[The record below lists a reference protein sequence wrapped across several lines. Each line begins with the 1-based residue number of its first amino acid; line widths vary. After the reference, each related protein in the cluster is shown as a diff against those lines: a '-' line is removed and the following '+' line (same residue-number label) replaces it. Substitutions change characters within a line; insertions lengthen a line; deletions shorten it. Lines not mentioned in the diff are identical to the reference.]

1 MTDNAVT
8 AAEDN
13 PPPKAK
19 SLRPLRELLQ
29 FLWPH
34 KSRLIAASLA
44 LVFTAMAQLSLG
56 YGIQILI
63 DQGFANQS
71 QAGLRQAVV
80 FMIVVGFAMA
90 SGAFIR
96 FYLVSWLGER
106 VSADLRQKVFNNLLT
121 VHPGFYE
128 KNHAGEIMSRIT
140 TDTTLLQTLIGSSVS
155 LAARSALTLVGALIL
170 MSLTNFKLTLIMLI
184 GVPLTLLPVLY
195 LGRRVRNLSNKSQAS
210 IASVGNRAGEVLQSI
225 KIVQSFQREAMERDV
240 FGQEVDTAFQIA
252 RKRIQ
257 QRAWLMACAIFL
269 FLGGMVG
276 MMWTGGQDVLAGRM
290 SGGDLGAFV
299 FYAVML
305 GSAFATLSEVWG
317 DLQRAAG
324 AAERLVEL
332 LHQDSDIDD
341 KGQATIAHGQAV
353 SASELTFIYPSRPNT
368 PALSGFNL
376 TIPPGKTL
384 ALVGPS
390 GAGKSTIFELLQ
402 RFYDPTNGALTYGGK
417 PISDYPLAQWRQKL
431 ALVPQAP
438 ILFSGDISYNIGYGN
453 PEATEEEIAA
463 AAEAAYAKEF
473 IERLPDGFSSEIG
486 AQGVQ
491 LSGGQ
496 RQRIA
501 LARAILKNP
510 EILLLDEATSA
521 LDTESE
527 HYVQLAL
534 GELTRGRTTVI
545 IAHRLST
552 IMNADAIAVV
562 DKGAVIDVG
571 THGELLSRCELY
583 QRLASMQ
590 FREPSNNSHAEEGKD
605 SLTED
610 ALGEDALTE
619 TVPESA

>member
-8 AAEDN
+8 TAEDN

-341 KGQATIAHGQAV
+341 KGQTTIAHGQAV
-353 SASELTFIYPSRPNT
+353 SASDLTFIYPSRPNT

-562 DKGAVIDVG
+562 DKGAVINVG

-590 FREPSNNSHAEEGKD
+590 FREPSNNSQAEEGKD

-610 ALGEDALTE
+610 SLGEDALTE

>member
-8 AAEDN
+8 TAEDN

-44 LVFTAMAQLSLG
+44 LIFTAMAQLSLG

-121 VHPGFYE
+121 IHPGFYE

-353 SASELTFIYPSRPNT
+353 SASDLTFIYPSRPNT

-562 DKGAVIDVG
+562 DKGSVIDVG

>member
-1 MTDNAVT
+1 MTENAVT
-8 AAEDN
+8 TAEDN

-610 ALGEDALTE
+610 ALSEDALTE
-619 TVPESA
+619 TLPESA

>member
-8 AAEDN
+8 TAEDN

-184 GVPLTLLPVLY
+184 GVPLMLLPVLY

-240 FGQEVDTAFQIA
+240 FSQEVDTAFQIA

-402 RFYDPTNGALTYGGK
+402 RFYDPTSGALTYGGK
-417 PISDYPLAQWRQKL
+417 AISDYPLAQWRQKL

-453 PEATEEEIAA
+453 PEATGEEIAA

-473 IERLPDGFSSEIG
+473 IERLPDGISSEIG

-562 DKGAVIDVG
+562 DKGSVIDVG
-571 THGELLSRCELY
+571 THSELLSRCELY

-590 FREPSNNSHAEEGKD
+590 FREPSSDSNADNDNDSSAKDAVAEV
-605 SLTED
+605 
-610 ALGEDALTE
+610 ALTE

>member
-8 AAEDN
+8 TAEDN

-341 KGQATIAHGQAV
+341 KGQTTIAHGQAV
-353 SASELTFIYPSRPNT
+353 SASDLTFIYPSRPNT

>member
-8 AAEDN
+8 TAEDN

-353 SASELTFIYPSRPNT
+353 SASDLTFIYPSRPNT

-562 DKGAVIDVG
+562 DKGSVIDVG

-619 TVPESA
+619 TLPESA

>member
-1 MTDNAVT
+1 MTENAVT
-8 AAEDN
+8 AAEDT

-19 SLRPLRELLQ
+19 SLKPLRELLQ

-106 VSADLRQKVFNNLLT
+106 VSADLRQKVFDNLLT

-155 LAARSALTLVGALIL
+155 LAARSALTLIGALIL

-332 LHQDSDIDD
+332 LHQDSDIEDT
-341 KGQATIAHGQAV
+341 GLETIPHGQAV
-353 SASELTFIYPSRPNT
+353 SASDLTFIYPSRPNT

-376 TIPPGKTL
+376 TIPSGKTL

-402 RFYDPTNGALTYGGK
+402 RFYDPTKGALTYGGR
-417 PISDYPLAQWRQKL
+417 PISDYPLSQWRQKL
-431 ALVPQAP
+431 ALVPQSP
-438 ILFSGDISYNIGYGN
+438 ILFSGDITYNIGYGN
-453 PEATEEEIAA
+453 PEATDAEIEA

-473 IERLPDGFSSEIG
+473 ITRLPEGFSSEIG

-534 GELTRGRTTVI
+534 GELTRGRTTII

-562 DKGAVIDVG
+562 DKGAVVDVG

-590 FREPSNNSHAEEGKD
+590 FREPSNDSHADSGKD
-605 SLTED
+605 SLAED
-610 ALGEDALTE
+610 ALAEVALTE

>member
-1 MTDNAVT
+1 MTDNALT
-8 AAEDN
+8 TAEDN

-610 ALGEDALTE
+610 AFGEDALTE

>member
-184 GVPLTLLPVLY
+184 GVPLMLLPVLY

-341 KGQATIAHGQAV
+341 KGQAAIAHGQAV
-353 SASELTFIYPSRPNT
+353 SASDLTFIYPSRPNT

-402 RFYDPTNGALTYGGK
+402 RFYDPTSGALTYGGK

-562 DKGAVIDVG
+562 DKGSVIDVG
-571 THGELLSRCELY
+571 THSELLSRCELY

-590 FREPSNNSHAEEGKD
+590 FREPSSERNADDGKD
-605 SLTED
+605 SVATDPLAEVT
-610 ALGEDALTE
+610 LTE

>member
-1 MTDNAVT
+1 MTETAVT
-8 AAEDN
+8 AAEDT

-19 SLRPLRELLQ
+19 SLKPLRELLQ

-106 VSADLRQKVFNNLLT
+106 VSADLRQKVFDNLLT
-121 VHPGFYE
+121 IHPGFYE

-332 LHQDSDIDD
+332 LHQDSDIEDN
-341 KGQATIAHGQAV
+341 GLETIPHGQAV
-353 SASELTFIYPSRPNT
+353 SASDLTFIYPSRPNT

-402 RFYDPTNGALTYGGK
+402 RFYDPTKGALTYGGR

-431 ALVPQAP
+431 ALVPQSP

-453 PEATEEEIAA
+453 PEATDAEIEA

-473 IERLPDGFSSEIG
+473 ITRLPEGFSSEIG

-534 GELTRGRTTVI
+534 GELTRGRTTII

-562 DKGAVIDVG
+562 DKGSVVDVG
-571 THGELLSRCELY
+571 THAELLSRCELY

-590 FREPSNNSHAEEGKD
+590 FREHSNDSHADSGKD

-610 ALGEDALTE
+610 ALTEVALTE

>member
-44 LVFTAMAQLSLG
+44 LIFTAMAQLSLG

-590 FREPSNNSHAEEGKD
+590 FREPSSNSHAEEGKD
-605 SLTED
+605 ILTED

>member
-1 MTDNAVT
+1 MSEATPTAPATDS
-8 AAEDN
+8 
-13 PPPKAK
+13 PQSK
-19 SLRPLRELLQ
+19 SLRPLRELLG

-34 KSRLIAASLA
+34 KSRLIIASAA
-44 LVFTAMAQLSLG
+44 LVFTAVTQLSLG
-56 YGIQILI
+56 YGIQVLI
-63 DQGFANQS
+63 DQGFSNQS
-71 QAGLRQAVV
+71 EEGLRRAVL
-80 FMIVVGFAMA
+80 FMVAVGFAMA
-90 SGAFIR
+90 CGSFVR
-96 FYLVSWLGER
+96 FYMVSWLGER
-106 VSADLRQKVFNNLLT
+106 VSADLRRDVFNNLLT

-155 LAARSALTLVGALIL
+155 LAARNALTLVGALIL
-170 MSLTNFKLTLIMLI
+170 MSLTNIKLTLIMLI

-195 LGRRVRNLSNKSQAS
+195 LGRRVRALSTRSQTS
-210 IASVGNRAGEVLQSI
+210 IANVGTRAGEVLQSI
-225 KIVQSFQREAMERDV
+225 KIVQSFQRESMERDV
-240 FGQEVDTAFQIA
+240 FERDVGIAFDIA
-252 RKRIQ
+252 KKRIQ

-276 MMWTGGQDVLAGRM
+276 MLWTGGQDVIAGRM

-305 GSAFATLSEVWG
+305 GTAFATLSEVWG

-332 LHQDSDIDD
+332 LHQNSDIVDTGAASIAD
-341 KGQATIAHGQAV
+341 GQILEAKDLLFT
-353 SASELTFIYPSRPNT
+353 YPSRPLT
-368 PALSGFNL
+368 PALEHFNL
-376 TIPPGKTL
+376 RITPGKTL

-402 RFYDPTNGALTYGGK
+402 RFHDPSGGALTYG
-417 PISDYPLAQWRQKL
+417 SVPLADFPLKEWRAKT

-438 ILFSGDISYNIGYGN
+438 ILFSGDIAYNIGYGN
-453 PEATEEEIAA
+453 PDASQHDIEA
-463 AAEAAYAKEF
+463 AAEAAYATEF
-473 IERLPDGFSSEIG
+473 IGRLPDGYQSEIG

-534 GELTRGRTTVI
+534 EELTRGRTTII

-552 IMNADAIAVV
+552 IINADAIAVIDGGSVV
-562 DKGAVIDVG
+562 DIG
-571 THGELLSRCELY
+571 THSELLARCHLY

-590 FREPSNNSHAEEGKD
+590 FKEADSITPEED
-605 SLTED
+605 NAAPD
-610 ALGEDALTE
+610 AA
-619 TVPESA
+619 

>member
-8 AAEDN
+8 NAEDN

-353 SASELTFIYPSRPNT
+353 SASDLTFIYPSRPNT

-402 RFYDPTNGALTYGGK
+402 RFYDPTSGALTYGGK

-562 DKGAVIDVG
+562 DKGSVIDVG
-571 THGELLSRCELY
+571 THSELLSRCELY

-590 FREPSNNSHAEEGKD
+590 FREPSNDSHADNGKD

>member
-1 MTDNAVT
+1 MTENAVT
-8 AAEDN
+8 AAEDT

-19 SLRPLRELLQ
+19 SLKPLRELLQ

-106 VSADLRQKVFNNLLT
+106 VSADLRQKVFDNLLT

-155 LAARSALTLVGALIL
+155 LAARSALTLIGALIL

-225 KIVQSFQREAMERDV
+225 KIVQSFQQEAMERDV

-332 LHQDSDIDD
+332 LHQDSDIEDN
-341 KGQATIAHGQAV
+341 GLETIPHGQAV
-353 SASELTFIYPSRPNT
+353 SASDLTFIYPSRPNS

-402 RFYDPTNGALTYGGK
+402 RFYDPTKGALTYGGR

-453 PEATEEEIAA
+453 PEATDAEIKA

-473 IERLPDGFSSEIG
+473 ITRLPEGFSSEIG

-534 GELTRGRTTVI
+534 GELTRGRTTII

-562 DKGAVIDVG
+562 DKGSVIDVG

-590 FREPSNNSHAEEGKD
+590 FREPSNDSHADSGKD
-605 SLTED
+605 SLAED
-610 ALGEDALTE
+610 ALAEVALTE